1 MLDKRITLQKL
12 EVFQLVV
19 ELEGVTRAA
28 DRLHVAQPV
37 VSAHLRSLEA
47 RLGAQLFY
55 REGHRLHLTQ
65 AGRAAHRWASEIQRG
80 TRELARELEGLSD
93 GARGSIAIGSSMSI
107 GSYELPDLVID
118 FRRRHPLVEIRIEL
132 PEVNRAIAGT
142 ESGEN
147 DFSIVAMTQEPVL
160 ESLRSEFIG
169 YSPMTIVAPPTGVV
183 DDSTVTIEQL
193 AGLPWVEAPRG
204 FARRGFIDTQLAKL
218 GLHDRTVAIEFGHP
232 ESIKK
237 GVAGGLG
244 LALLFRSAVAREL
257 EDGSLREIH
266 VDGHEING
274 RVHLLHRKDKVFPP
288 VQHRLVEEIKQHF
301 AAGSRVPTGEAAT
314 AAH

>member
-55 REGHRLHLTQ
+55 REGHKLHLTQ
-65 AGRAAHRWASEIQRG
+65 AGRAAHRWATEIQRG
-80 TRELARELEGLSD
+80 TRELDRELEGLSD
-93 GARGSIAIGSSMSI
+93 GARGSVSLGASMSI
-107 GSYELPDLVID
+107 GAYELPALLID
-118 FRRRHPLVEIRIEL
+118 YRRRHPLVEIRLEL
-132 PEVNRAIAGT
+132 PEAHHAIAGT

-147 DFSIVAMTQEPVL
+147 DFSVVAMTQEPML

-169 YSPMTIVAPPTGVV
+169 HSPMSIVAPPVGVV
-183 DDSTVTIEQL
+183 DQSTVTIDDI

-204 FARRGFIDTQLAKL
+204 FARRGFVDTQLAKL
-218 GLHDRTVAIEFGHP
+218 GLHDRVVAMELGHP

-237 GVAGGLG
+237 AVAAGLG
-244 LALLFRSAVAREL
+244 LALLFRSAVEPEL
-257 EDGSLREIH
+257 EEGSLREIH
-266 VDGHEING
+266 LDGQKING
-274 RVHLLHRKDKVFPP
+274 RVHLLYRKDKVFSP
-288 VQHRLVEEIKQHF
+288 VQQKLVDEIRKRF
-301 AAGSRVPTGEAAT
+301 AEAVPNAEG
-314 AAH
+314 